1 MIIRS
6 WELPIRG
13 YSKLAQIYKRVK
25 VIFLLLLKMTWKE
38 KEEVKQFNLEKE
50 FESFPP
56 EIENVN
62 KAWN

>member
-1 MIIRS
+1 
-6 WELPIRG
+6 
-13 YSKLAQIYKRVK
+13 
-25 VIFLLLLKMTWKE
+25 MTWKE

-56 EIENVN
+56 EIENVK